1 MINITRKG
9 ISCDEKNSNLCS
21 SPNNTTLLQNHINF
35 AISFMV
41 SCDLKSYWLQ
51 YFKSEN
57 HIYDGILQDNS
68 IYVIKN

>member
-51 YFKSEN
+51 YFKSE
-57 HIYDGILQDNS
+57 YDGILQDKS